1 MQVMDDLN
9 NRPVGDRFYSKKV
22 ATIATSVDKFQDR
35 NYNSP
40 PKSPRV
46 EIMEVAKA
54 NKVWK
59 KRPSCFIISSMCM
72 TFNLCTLKSQNTIC
86 NCENLYDITM
96 IWWIWTVFSEKEESK
111 F

>member
-1 MQVMDDLN
+1 MFLSCINFSCNPQRYMQVMDDLN

-59 KRPSCFIISSMCM
+59 E
-72 TFNLCTLKSQNTIC
+72 NQVVLLLALCVWL
-86 NCENLYDITM
+86 
-96 IWWIWTVFSEKEESK
+96 
-111 F
+111 